1 LSISLPPQSNC
12 IIKKLFILFSF
23 AISISFISCSDSK
36 EPRKLPKMFYP
47 VAVLETGKEPSY
59 IITDDFSGDGNL
71 DLIST
76 NSGDD
81 TLSYFKGK
89 GDGTFDDQIILR
101 TGDNPI
107 CVGGADFNGDKL
119 PDLAV
124 LNYGDQNIHI
134 YLNTGGGSFKNTGKF
149 LSPGKI
155 PINLITADV
164 NNDGFSDIVVTMRY
178 HKIVL
183 LLGLGKGHFAEPK
196 SYPVKG
202 QPTGLVTGDYN
213 NDGFPDIAAALAGS
227 GNVGVQIYWGK
238 GNNRF
243 EGSDIFRGG
252 GQPLAIAN
260 IEVNSDGLMDLVTA
274 SNSTHIIAVF
284 ENQGDNTFKR
294 LKPFA
299 SGEFPKFIFA
309 ADFSGDGFDDI
320 VVSNSTFDTIS
331 MVLGRGDGS
340 FTYPPIYHPV
350 NEYPQGM
357 AIGDFNKDGMLDL
370 ATTCRDK
377 TLVDV
382 MLRRNILYPSAVV
395 KS

>member
-1 LSISLPPQSNC
+1 
-12 IIKKLFILFSF
+12 
-23 AISISFISCSDSK
+23 
-36 EPRKLPKMFYP
+36 MFYP
-47 VAVLETGKEPSY
+47 AAVLETGKEPSY
-59 IITDDFSGDGNL
+59 IITEDFSGDGNL

-107 CVGGADFNGDKL
+107 CVGAADFNGDKL

-164 NNDGFSDIVVTMRY
+164 NDDGFFDIVVTMRY
-178 HKIVL
+178 HKIVII
-183 LLGLGKGHFAEPK
+183 LGLGKGHFAEPK
-196 SYPVKG
+196 PYPVKG

-243 EGSDIFRGG
+243 EGSDVFRGG

-284 ENQGDNTFKR
+284 ENQGNQTFKR

-299 SGEFPKFIFA
+299 SGEFPKFIIA
-309 ADFSGDGFDDI
+309 ADFSGDGLDDI
-320 VVSNSTFDTIS
+320 AVSNSTFDTIS

-357 AIGDFNKDGMLDL
+357 AIGDFNNDGMLDL

-382 MLRRNILYPSAVV
+382 MLRRNMLYPTVAV

>member
-1 LSISLPPQSNC
+1 MSISIPTTNNC
-12 IIKKLFILFSF
+12 IIKKFFIFISF
-23 AISISFISCSDSK
+23 AVSISLISCSGSK
-36 EPRKLPKMFYP
+36 EPRQLPKMFYP
-47 VAVLETGKEPSY
+47 AAVLETGKEPSY
-59 IITDDFSGDGNL
+59 IITEDFSGDGNL

-107 CVGGADFNGDKL
+107 CVGAADFNGDKL

-164 NNDGFSDIVVTMRY
+164 NDDGFFDIVVTMRY
-178 HKIVL
+178 HKIVII
-183 LLGLGKGHFAEPK
+183 LGLGKGHFAEPK
-196 SYPVKG
+196 PYPVKG

-243 EGSDIFRGG
+243 EGSDVFRGG

-284 ENQGDNTFKR
+284 ENQGNQTFKR

-299 SGEFPKFIFA
+299 SGEFPKFIIA
-309 ADFSGDGFDDI
+309 ADFSGDGLDDI
-320 VVSNSTFDTIS
+320 AVSNSTFDTIS

-357 AIGDFNKDGMLDL
+357 AIGDFNNDGMLDL

-382 MLRRNILYPSAVV
+382 MLRRNMLYPTVAV

>member
-1 LSISLPPQSNC
+1 MSTRLLSRNSYIFIKLCILFGCAISL
-12 IIKKLFILFSF
+12 LLV
-23 AISISFISCSDSK
+23 SCSESK
-36 EPRKLPKMFYP
+36 KPRKLPKLFYP

-59 IITDDFSGDGNL
+59 IITEDFSGDGNL

-76 NSGDD
+76 NSGND

-89 GDGTFDDQIILR
+89 GDGTFNEQIILK

-107 CVGGADFNGDKL
+107 CIGHADFNGDKL

-134 YLNTGGGSFKNTGKF
+134 YLNTGNGSFRNTGK
-149 LSPGKI
+149 LIKPGKI

-183 LLGLGKGHFAEPK
+183 LLGMGKGHFAEPK

-202 QPTGLVTGDYN
+202 QPTGLVSGDYN
-213 NDGFPDIAAALAGS
+213 KDGLPDIAAALAGS

-243 EGSDIFRGG
+243 EGSDVFRGG

-260 IEVNSDGLMDLVTA
+260 IDANSDGQMDLVTA

-284 ENQGDNTFKR
+284 ENQGDETFKR

-299 SGEFPKFIFA
+299 SGEFPKFIIA
-309 ADFSGDGFDDI
+309 ADFSGDGHDDI
-320 VVSNSTFDTIS
+320 AVSNSTLDTIS

-350 NEYPQGM
+350 DEYPQGM

-370 ATTCRDK
+370 AATCRDK
-377 TLVDV
+377 DLVDV
-382 MLRRNILYPSAVV
+382 MLRRNMLYPSVAV